1 MSAYLRLSF
10 IDGVNDHSGSEYVRL
25 FKQLVVNSKISLFD
39 KAKSVVKDA
48 AQKVTRNTCYYI

>member
-10 IDGVNDHSGSEYVRL
+10 IDGLNDHSSSEYVRL
-25 FKQLVVNSKISLFD
+25 FKQMLVHSKVSLFD

-48 AQKVTRNTCYYI
+48 AQKVT